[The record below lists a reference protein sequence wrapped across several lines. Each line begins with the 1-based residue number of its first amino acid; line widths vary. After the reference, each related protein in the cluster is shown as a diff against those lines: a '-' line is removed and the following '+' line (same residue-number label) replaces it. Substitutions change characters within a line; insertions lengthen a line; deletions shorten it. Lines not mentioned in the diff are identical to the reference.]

1 MPKLEYA
8 QSRPRLVCQI
18 EAEGMEEARIEP
30 HKDTKKYGKIK

>member
-1 MPKLEYA
+1 MPQLEYA

-30 HKDTKKYGKIK
+30 HKDTQKNGKFK